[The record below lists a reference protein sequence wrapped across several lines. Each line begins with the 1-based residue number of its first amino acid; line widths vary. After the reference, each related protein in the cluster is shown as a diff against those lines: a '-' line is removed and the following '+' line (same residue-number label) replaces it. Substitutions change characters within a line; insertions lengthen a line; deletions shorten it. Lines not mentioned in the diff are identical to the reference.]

1 MDSFFGLHRTPPPPL
16 SSLSTEGRNPASTTV
31 DEADTE
37 HICRIINTEDSQVP
51 KAVEEVVP
59 KIAEAIDAIVERV
72 QLGGRLLYM
81 GAGTSGRLGVL
92 DAAELPPTYTADPMQ
107 YIALI
112 AGGDR
117 ALRTASEGV
126 EDSRDAGMADLNA
139 LLVTPNDTLI
149 GIAASGRTPYV
160 LGALECA
167 RMHGLLTIGLVCVR
181 PSEVELEGNCHIV
194 IDPVTGPEVITGSTR
209 MKAGTATKMV
219 LNMLSTGLQIKL
231 GKTYGNLMID
241 VKATNAKLVDRARR
255 IIRTVASEFPLPP
268 TYSAILRDDEQ
279 LDAVVRRCEGS
290 VKLALVVIISGWG
303 IGLCKDALERRHG
316 VLKAVLE
323 DVRYETV
330 VRVFNR

>member
-117 ALRTASEGV
+117 ALRTA
-126 EDSRDAGMADLNA
+126 M
-139 LLVTPNDTLI
+139 TPNDTLI